1 MPYIT
6 TEGRALPLDKA
17 FSHNNISF
25 PANWLRLSNPADR
38 EAQGISWKEI
48 EEPPVVRAPLDRE
61 KADGVARAKDT
72 AGKMLAQSDWMVI
85 ASVER
90 DRAVAEDWAEY
101 RAAVLAEADRL
112 EGEYNAAA
120 TYTDIDLIKQNW
132 PLNPNE
138 VAAREADEARLAAD
152 KAKQEEDKN
161 ADKKEEN

>member
-25 PANWLRLSNPADR
+25 PANWLRLSTPTDK
-38 EAQGISWKEI
+38 EAQGISWVTP

-61 KADGVARAKDT
+61 KADGIARAKHT
-72 AGKMLAQSDWMVI
+72 AWNMMHPSDWRKLPGNEMP
-85 ASVER
+85 
-90 DRAVAEDWAEY
+90 DDWAAY
-101 RAAVLAEADRL
+101 RAAVVAECQRL

-138 VAAREADEARLAAD
+138 VAAREANEARAAAD
-152 KAKQEEDKN
+152 KVKREEKKN
-161 ADKKEEN
+161 AE